1 MSSLTASV
9 RVGALDADGAGVG
22 AAGVG
27 PRVSELG
34 RAHALMLGL
43 LGLAFVGLYF
53 RWINHQLGPS
63 GWSWTLP
70 EDWGH
75 AYVAPLVSGYFV
87 WKHRERIGRLRARP
101 FWPGFAVLM
110 LSASCYVFFI
120 VGYPNH
126 MFQGLALMLSLG
138 GVILLVLGPE
148 VFRALLFP
156 VSYLGFAVTISESV
170 MLKVTWGLKLL
181 ASQGSEFF
189 LSLVGP
195 IFGLEVIRNG
205 NILRVIHGGEEHPL
219 NVADACSGM
228 RMVVAFIALAV
239 AVAFFSCRQWWQRS
253 MVILLAVPVALLM
266 NVLRVGVL
274 GLLTISDPELAVG
287 GAHAM
292 IGTLLLA
299 PALALFMAC
308 VWAIRRI
315 TPDEPERPAPPAGAG
330 SRGGS

>member
-1 MSSLTASV
+1 MSSVAASV
-9 RVGALDADGAGVG
+9 RVGTVDADGAEGGAVG
-22 AAGVG
+22 GA
-27 PRVSELG
+27 PRLSELG
-34 RAHALMLGL
+34 RAHVVMLGA
-43 LGLAFVGLYF
+43 LGVAFVGLYF
-53 RWINHQLGPS
+53 RWLDNQLGPS

-75 AYVAPLVSGYFV
+75 AYVVPLISGYFV
-87 WKHRERIGRLRARP
+87 WKNRERIGRLRARP
-101 FWPGFAVLM
+101 FWPGFAVLL
-110 LSASCYVFFI
+110 LSAACYAFFI

-126 MFQGLALMLSLG
+126 MFQGLALMLSLV
-138 GVILLVLGPE
+138 GVILLALGPE
-148 VFRALLFP
+148 VFRALVFP
-156 VSYLGFAVTISESV
+156 VAYLGFAITISEAV

-195 IFGLEVIRNG
+195 LFGLEVVRNG
-205 NILRVIHGGEEHPL
+205 NILRVLHGGVEHPL

-228 RMVVAFIALAV
+228 RMVIAFIALSV

-287 GAHAM
+287 GAHSM
-292 IGTLLLA
+292 IGTLLLV
-299 PALALFMAC
+299 PALGLFMAC
-308 VWAIRRI
+308 VWAVKRI
-315 TPDEPERPAPPAGAG
+315 TPDEPGVMAG
-330 SRGGS
+330 GGG